1 MKNSVHSTMSFI
13 THVLAKKMNL
23 VSNDRNVLKLLKDKA
38 KNLYFVFEDFITYL
52 TAR

>member
-1 MKNSVHSTMSFI
+1 MSFI
-13 THVLAKKMNL
+13 THVIAKKMNL
-23 VSNDRNVLKLLKDKA
+23 ISNDRNALILLKDKA